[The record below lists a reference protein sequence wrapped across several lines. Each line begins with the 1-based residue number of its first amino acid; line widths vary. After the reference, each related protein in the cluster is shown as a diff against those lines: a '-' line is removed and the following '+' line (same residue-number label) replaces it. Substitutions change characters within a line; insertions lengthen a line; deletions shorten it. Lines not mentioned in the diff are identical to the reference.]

1 MNDLDF
7 LAPIE
12 VSHHALLR
20 ARDRLGHQDEALI
33 RGEIRDAIIH
43 DRYTETKPPWTYGDG
58 FGADGLGRGARVRY
72 LWNEGA
78 SRCWIVSVTRNGNIF
93 VRTLILDRASNT
105 EHAAKRRLRTA

>member
-1 MNDLDF
+1 MNLDF

-12 VSHHALLR
+12 ISHHALTR
-20 ARDRLGHQDEALI
+20 CRDRLGHCDEDAI

-58 FGADGLGRGARVRY
+58 YGADGRGRGDRVRY

-78 SRCWIVSVTRNGNIF
+78 SRCWIVSVTRHGNIF
-93 VRTLILDRASNT
+93 VRTLILDRESNR
-105 EHAAKRRLRTA
+105 EQAAKLRLRTA